1 MVLIIALPLLYCPCC
16 CHCCSCCVG
25 VIIVII
31 FVVVFSCSWVSL
43 HNRSKGLLPAGV
55 VGKIGAIPNLGGGK
69 VIDWHC
75 CCNHCIHC
83 CTAIVVAVAGAVV
96 WGSSFHHLV
105 HGCHCTR
112 EVRRC
117 TLLPAGVA
125 WKKVVFPNEG
135 GG

>member
-1 MVLIIALPLLYCPCC
+1 MCSIHCPTIVVLPLLLSLLRLSCGGHH
-16 CHCCSCCVG
+16 CHH
-25 VIIVII
+25 
-31 FVVVFSCSWVSL
+31 FVSL

-55 VGKIGAIPNLGGGK
+55 VGKIGAIPNVGGGK

-83 CTAIVVAVAGAVV
+83 CTAIVVAIAVTVV

-112 EVRRC
+112 DVRRC

-125 WKKVVFPNEG
+125 WKKVIFPNEG